1 MNQHKPSQARSILLN
16 LDGTFPKSLPTLSK
30 HHWWHRGVT
39 SKTISKAGKVEH
51 TVNVCNKCGEILASF
66 THIGPFE
73 FTLNRND
80 NDQTTIA

>member
-1 MNQHKPSQARSILLN
+1 M
-16 LDGTFPKSLPTLSK
+16 
-30 HHWWHRGVT
+30 T